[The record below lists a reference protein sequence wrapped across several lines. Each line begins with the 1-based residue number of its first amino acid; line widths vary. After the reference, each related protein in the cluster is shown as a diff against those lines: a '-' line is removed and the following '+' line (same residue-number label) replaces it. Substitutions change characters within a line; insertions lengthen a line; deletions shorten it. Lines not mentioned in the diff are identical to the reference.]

1 MPTMLLTKQTLC
13 PCHLQEKW
21 VTRHSIGD
29 FSWLH
34 FCQNQTS
41 PQILAFGF
49 QGMSFLN
56 ARKFQSDRLSQAA
69 EGKLHFHSVFQ
80 VPIYFLKS

>member
-1 MPTMLLTKQTLC
+1 MTSQGISEQGGASVPTVLLTKQTLKRLC

-41 PQILAFGF
+41 LQILAFGF
-49 QGMSFLN
+49 QPMSFRLN
-56 ARKFQSDRLSQAA
+56 CQEIPVRQA
-69 EGKLHFHSVFQ
+69 
-80 VPIYFLKS
+80 